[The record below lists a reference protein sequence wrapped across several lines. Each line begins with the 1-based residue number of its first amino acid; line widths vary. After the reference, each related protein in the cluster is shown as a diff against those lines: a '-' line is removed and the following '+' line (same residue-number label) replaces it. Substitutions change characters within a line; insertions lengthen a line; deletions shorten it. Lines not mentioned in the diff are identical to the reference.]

1 MKINQL
7 RYLVEIVQQQHNI
20 SNAAKHLHTS
30 QAGISKQI
38 LLLESELNMPLFVR
52 KGKHLVELTQ
62 EGKQIYIEALII
74 LDKVHSIKD
83 IASDA
88 HNQLGLLTIATTHTQ
103 ARYILPAV
111 VNRFISEYPD
121 IQFSMQQEN
130 PKNVAQLLKQGVV
143 DLAIATESLTGFE
156 QILSMPCYQWSRCVI
171 VKKNHPL
178 AKCKKIQLD
187 DIVQF
192 PIITYVLGFTG
203 RYKIDEVFAN
213 NQLEPNIVFTAVDA
227 DVIKTYVRLGLGIGI
242 IAKMAYLQE
251 IDDDLVALDVEHIF
265 GISTTQIA
273 IRKNKYIRSYI
284 YRFIEM
290 FVPHLTE
297 EIVSRAMACSDKKER
312 DILFGEF
319 SIPKYD

>member
-7 RYLVEIVQQQHNI
+7 RYLIEIVRQHHNI
-20 SNAAKHLHTS
+20 SNAAKHLYTS

-62 EGKQIYIEALII
+62 EGKQVYSEALMIM
-74 LDKVHSIKD
+74 DKVQSIKD

-88 HNQLGLLTIATTHTQ
+88 HNEEGLLTIATTHTQ
-103 ARYILPAV
+103 ARYMLPAT
-111 VNRFISEYPD
+111 VNRFISEYPK

-130 PKNVAQLLKQGVV
+130 PKNVAQLLKQGGV

-156 QILSMPCYQWSRCVI
+156 QILSMPCYKWSRCVI
-171 VKKNHPL
+171 VNKNHPL

-187 DIVQF
+187 DIVQY

-213 NQLEPNIVFTAVDA
+213 NALDPNIVLTAVDA

-251 IDDDLVALDVEHIF
+251 IDNDLVALDVEHIF
-265 GISTTQIA
+265 GVSTTQIA
-273 IRKNKYIRSYI
+273 LRKNKYIRSYI

-290 FVPHLTE
+290 FVPHLSE
-297 EIVSRAMACSDKKER
+297 EIVNRAMACGDNKDR
-312 DILFGEF
+312 DAMFGKF

>member
-7 RYLVEIVQQQHNI
+7 RYLVEIVRQQHNI
-20 SNAAKHLHTS
+20 SNAAKHLYTS

-62 EGKQIYIEALII
+62 EGWQVYSEALII
-74 LDKVHSIKD
+74 LDKVQSIKD

-88 HNQLGLLTIATTHTQ
+88 HNQEGLLTIATTHTQ
-103 ARYILPAV
+103 ARYILPAI

-130 PKNVAQLLKQGVV
+130 PINVAQLLKQGDV

-156 QILSMPCYQWSRCVI
+156 QILSMPCYQWSRCII

-178 AKCKKIQLD
+178 AKYKKIQLD
-187 DIVQF
+187 DIVQY

-203 RYKIDEVFAN
+203 RHKIDEVFAN
-213 NQLEPNIVFTAVDA
+213 NRLDPNIVFTAVDA
-227 DVIKTYVRLGLGIGI
+227 DVIKTYVRLRLGIGI
-242 IAKMAYLQE
+242 IAKMAYLHE

-265 GISTTQIA
+265 GTSITQIA

-297 EIVSRAMACSDKKER
+297 EIVNRAMACSDTTER
-312 DILFGEF
+312 GSMFGEF

>member
-7 RYLVEIVQQQHNI
+7 RYLVEIVRQQHNI
-20 SNAAKHLHTS
+20 SNAAKHLYTS

-62 EGKQIYIEALII
+62 EGKQVYSEALII
-74 LDKVHSIKD
+74 LDKVQSIKD

-88 HNQLGLLTIATTHTQ
+88 HNQEGLLTIATTHTQ
-103 ARYILPAV
+103 ARYILPAT
-111 VNRFISEYPD
+111 VNRFISEYPN

-130 PKNVAQLLKQGVV
+130 PKNVAQLLKQGDV

-156 QILSMPCYQWSRCVI
+156 QILSMPCYQWCRCVI
-171 VKKNHPL
+171 VKKSHPL

-192 PIITYVLGFTG
+192 PIITYVVGFTG
-203 RYKIDEVFAN
+203 RHKIDEVFAG
-213 NQLEPNIVFTAVDA
+213 NQLSPNIVFTAVDA

-251 IDDDLVALDVEHIF
+251 IDNDLVALDVEHIF
-265 GISTTQIA
+265 GISTTQVA
-273 IRKNKYIRSYI
+273 IRKNKYIRSYV
-284 YRFIEM
+284 YRYIEM
-290 FVPHLTE
+290 FVPHFTE
-297 EIVSRAMACSDKKER
+297 KIVNRAMACTDAKER
-312 DILFGEF
+312 DVMFEEF